1 MKEGVKSLILSF
13 SYSLIAMKPTLLI
26 LAAGMGSR
34 YGGLKQLDEV
44 GQAGEAIMDYSIYD
58 AFKAGFGKVV
68 FVIRR
73 DFETEFKEKIASRWE
88 GKAEI
93 GFAFQG
99 KDTFVPQVAG
109 QVERE
114 KPWGTGHAVL
124 VAKDVVS
131 EPFVAI
137 NADDFY
143 GYSGFEKMAHFLS
156 TDCKPRHYGMVGY
169 VLSNT
174 LSENGAVSRGVC
186 SMDEKHFLKTVTECT
201 GIEET
206 SEGIFYKN
214 DKGEKATLDGRSLVS
229 MNIWGFHPHIFELLQ
244 AGFNEF
250 VAANASSPKAEF
262 YISTFANQLI
272 NEGTATFSVLP
283 NDEKW
288 YGVTYREDKEMVQ
301 RAFAEMTAAGKYPSP
316 IWE

>member
-1 MKEGVKSLILSF
+1 
-13 SYSLIAMKPTLLI
+13 MKPTLLI

-58 AFKAGFGKVV
+58 ALKAGFGKVV

-73 DFETEFKEKIASRWE
+73 DFEQEFKEKIASRWE
-88 GKAEI
+88 GKTEI

-99 KDTFVPQVAG
+99 PDTYVPAVPG
-109 QVERE
+109 QVERA

-124 VAKDVVS
+124 VAKDVVR

-143 GYSGFEKMAHFLS
+143 GFSGFQKMAEFLVSDCQS
-156 TDCKPRHYGMVGY
+156 THYGMVGY
-169 VLSNT
+169 VLKNT

-186 SMDEKHFLKTVTECT
+186 SMDENHLLRTVTECT

-206 SEGIFYKN
+206 QSGIFYKSEN
-214 DKGEKATLDGRSLVS
+214 GKAPLNGNSLVS

-244 AGFNEF
+244 KGFNDF
-250 VAANASSPKAEF
+250 VEKNAANSKAEF
-262 YISTFANQLI
+262 YISSFANDLI
-272 NEGTATFSVLP
+272 NSGTATFKVLP

-288 YGVTYREDKEMVQ
+288 YGVTYREDKETVQ
-301 RAFAEMTAAGKYPSP
+301 RAFVEMTRAGKYPVP
-316 IWE
+316 LWGRGRNEE

>member
-1 MKEGVKSLILSF
+1 
-13 SYSLIAMKPTLLI
+13 MKPTLLI

-44 GQAGEAIMDYSIYD
+44 GKAGETIMDYSIYD
-58 AFKAGFGKVV
+58 ALKAGFGKVV

-73 DFETEFKEKIASRWE
+73 DFEAEFKEKIASRWE

-99 KDTFVPQVAG
+99 ADTFVPKVAG
-109 QVERE
+109 QVERA

-124 VAKDVVS
+124 VAKNVVN

-143 GYSGFEKMAHFLS
+143 GYSGFKKMADFL
-156 TDCKPRHYGMVGY
+156 TNDCKPTHYGMVGY
-169 VLSNT
+169 VLKNT

-186 SMDEKHFLKTVTECT
+186 SMDENYQLQTVTECT

-206 SEGIFYKN
+206 ADGVFYN
-214 DKGEKATLDGRSLVS
+214 AENGEKAPLDAQSLVS
-229 MNIWGFHPHIFELLQ
+229 MNLWGFHPHIFELLQ
-244 AGFNEF
+244 EGFDAF
-250 VAANASSPKAEF
+250 VAENASSPKAEF
-262 YISTFANQLI
+262 YISSFANHLI
-272 NEGTATFSVLP
+272 NSGTATFSVLP

-288 YGVTYREDKEMVQ
+288 YGVTYREDKETVEQ
-301 RAFAEMTAAGKYPSP
+301 AFSEMTSAGKYPSP
-316 IWE
+316 LWK

>member
-1 MKEGVKSLILSF
+1 
-13 SYSLIAMKPTLLI
+13 MKPTLLI

-44 GQAGEAIMDYSIYD
+44 GQSGEAIMDYSIYD
-58 AFKAGFGKVV
+58 ALKAGFGKVV

-73 DFETEFKEKIASRWE
+73 DFEAEFKEKIASRWE

-93 GFAFQG
+93 DFAFQG
-99 KDTFVPQVAG
+99 MDTYVPKVQG
-109 QVERE
+109 QVERA

-124 VAKDVVS
+124 VAKEVVR

-143 GYSGFEKMAHFLS
+143 GYSGFEKMAKFLAS
-156 TDCKPRHYGMVGY
+156 DCKPTHYGMVGY
-169 VLSNT
+169 VLKNT

-186 SMDEKHFLKTVTECT
+186 SMDENYLLKTVTECT
-201 GIEET
+201 GIEDT
-206 SEGIFYKN
+206 PAGIFYN
-214 DKGEKATLDGRSLVS
+214 AENGEKAPLDPQALVS

-244 AGFNEF
+244 TGFDAF
-250 VAANASSPKAEF
+250 VKANAGSPKAEF
-262 YISTFANQLI
+262 YISSFANELI
-272 NEGTATFSVLP
+272 NTGGATFSVLP

-288 YGVTYREDKEMVQ
+288 YGVTYREDKEMV
-301 RAFAEMTAAGKYPSP
+301 RKAFAEMTKAGKYPAP
-316 IWE
+316 LWK